1 MVDIDPQ
8 HLSATIKVLPPFAQR
23 NVAIDPPSFDRL
35 KNLQRKLEG
44 RIKRDTS
51 NAEVIKYLLHTHP
64 ETTLVSASG
73 DH

>member
-1 MVDIDPQ
+1 MIDLDPH
-8 HLSATIKVLPPFAQR
+8 HLTAAIAVSMPFAQR
-23 NVAIDPPSFDRL
+23 NIAIDAPTFDRL

-44 RIKRDTS
+44 RIRRDTS

-64 ETTLVSASG
+64 EAVAAFG